1 MNLTEFRKSEFS
13 AKPHFLLFGNPV
25 SHSLSPLMH
34 NTAAAYHGIDTA
46 YHAIRLEQPEL
57 ATLAAHLNEETFRG
71 ANITIPYKQ
80 VLMDYMDR
88 LDDTASDIGA
98 INTVVRESYSLT
110 GYNTDSYGFAVPLEN
125 YEGELEDSRA
135 IVFGTGGATKAIVYA
150 LKGISVS
157 EIVLIS
163 RSPAGRT
170 EFDGQEHVRVEGYD
184 SWNAFA
190 GEASLIVNATPLGM
204 FPKTSEAPIHEDEKQ
219 ILSGKICYDIVYNP
233 VKTRFLSLA
242 EEAGAR
248 TIGGLEMLMHQ
259 GSRSFELWTGK
270 PFPITEVRNKLHEAI
285 QG

>member
-34 NTAAAYHGIDTA
+34 NTAAAYHGIDTP

-163 RSPAGRT
+163 RSPAGRMG
-170 EFDGQEHVRVEGYD
+170 FDDQEHVRVEGYD